1 MQIMRQ
7 RRIERGAL
15 TLASPEV
22 KFEIDTETHDPLDV
36 GGFSVLPCTCY
47 GSVFL
52 LTSSTLFSS
61 AIFLFLLLLT
71 MWVVMLC
78 LFVCFLACV
87 GRAGMYQVREA
98 NQMVEEFMLAANI
111 SVAEKILKHFPAYS
125 LLRSVWF
132 FRQSTVVTRQ
142 FHQVLTWDS
151 FMGLEMKVSRG
162 MDRVRDLGSFR
173 SVHEKVSQ
181 IMVEW

>member
-52 LTSSTLFSS
+52 LTSSPLFSS
-61 AIFLFLLLLT
+61 AIFFFLLLLT
-71 MWVVMLC
+71 M
-78 LFVCFLACV
+78 
-87 GRAGMYQVREA
+87 
-98 NQMVEEFMLAANI
+98 
-111 SVAEKILKHFPAYS
+111 
-125 LLRSVWF
+125 
-132 FRQSTVVTRQ
+132 
-142 FHQVLTWDS
+142 
-151 FMGLEMKVSRG
+151 
-162 MDRVRDLGSFR
+162 
-173 SVHEKVSQ
+173 
-181 IMVEW
+181 

>member
-36 GGFSVLPCTCY
+36 GGFSVLPFTCY

-52 LTSSTLFSS
+52 LTSSPLFSS
-61 AIFLFLLLLT
+61 AIFFFLLLLT

-78 LFVCFLACV
+78 LFCLFPCMCGE
-87 GRAGMYQVREA
+87 GRYVSSPRGQSNGGGVHARCQ
-98 NQMVEEFMLAANI
+98 
-111 SVAEKILKHFPAYS
+111 HFRSWENLETFPS
-125 LLRSVWF
+125 LLLVEVRSVF
-132 FRQSTVVTRQ
+132 QTVHSGDKT
-142 FHQVLTWDS
+142 
-151 FMGLEMKVSRG
+151 VSSGFDMR
-162 MDRVRDLGSFR
+162 
-173 SVHEKVSQ
+173 
-181 IMVEW
+181 